1 MPEEY
6 NARIKALSVVRK
18 GTSFTVDVL
27 GVNDDFDVV
36 ADIEVGASFNAVS
49 SRIQVWASVG
59 NQTQLVQVQVQGY
72 DQPAIPVNGTRAEPI
87 RIPFNAL
94 DATKVTEGDLLQA
107 VATLKVIAGALSD
120 VSHARSEP
128 FVYAS

>member
-1 MPEEY
+1 MPEDY

-27 GVNDDFDVV
+27 GVTDDFDVV
-36 ADIEVGASFNAVS
+36 ADIEVGASINAVS
-49 SRIQVWASVG
+49 SRIQVRASVG
-59 NQTQLVQVQVQGY
+59 NQTQFLQVQTQMY
-72 DQPAIPVNGTRAEPI
+72 DQPATPASATLTVPI

-94 DATKVTEGDLLQA
+94 DTTKVTEGDLLQA
-107 VATLKVIAGALSD
+107 VAMLKVIAGALSD
-120 VSHARSEP
+120 VSHAKSET